1 MLPMTNPFASIN
13 ISRAMFVFKLIIQ
26 NKFKLLSYEFRDA
39 DLHVNTYKM
48 IFNWKPFVKR
58 VCNEYKIVNVW
69 QEQSTKGIQFNAS
82 L

>member
-1 MLPMTNPFASIN
+1 MTNPFASIN

-48 IFNWKPFVKR
+48 IFNWKPFVK
-58 VCNEYKIVNVW
+58 IVDVW